1 MLIAFHYRVFF
12 IKRQVSYKDSI
23 QHLSDWRKIVREN
36 FVWINLAVQ
45 DGRFFQ
51 LCKIADFFCLKVNSF
66 RRSHESPAISL
77 RRGILR
83 EFLLFVF
90 RPDTLSRFDS
100 LIGSSFSFCSCVYV
114 IPALAF
120 FIVFSPLLELNK
132 QKLPNN

>member
-1 MLIAFHYRVFF
+1 MHTVKVIDNSGTDEPTSA
-12 IKRQVSYKDSI
+12 SI
-23 QHLSDWRKIVREN
+23 TIIVRGRAEYELI
-36 FVWINLAVQ
+36 INL
-45 DGRFFQ
+45 
-51 LCKIADFFCLKVNSF
+51 ADFFCLKVNSF

-83 EFLLFVF
+83 EFLLFFF

-132 QKLPNN
+132 